1 MESVVITDVFGRVCE
16 YKHGQYHV
24 GSQSFSGFYVTKRDG
39 DFGNEDVY
47 TQAYEATWTTSGR
60 KVRFNLNIHFV
71 EQAQY
76 VLVMGYLSDDKF
88 QKETCFFRLDGTFHH
103 MVKTPEF
110 VYNSI
115 HKSNVTVAPE
125 EITDF
130 SQYKQYKVESPATIS
145 FKAESHKFIGSY
157 FYAWEW
163 VQYRYYD
170 PETQT
175 WGSVEGTSRA

>member
-1 MESVVITDVFGRVCE
+1 METVVITDVFGRVCE

-24 GSQSFSGFYVTKRDG
+24 GSQSFSGFYVAERDG

-60 KVRFNLNIHFV
+60 KVRFNLDIRFF

-88 QKETCFFRLDGTFHH
+88 QKETCFFRFDGTFHH
-103 MVKTPEF
+103 MVKTPKF
-110 VYNSI
+110 VYRWLPRL
-115 HKSNVTVAPE
+115 NVTVAPE

-130 SQYKQYKVESPATIS
+130 SQYRQYEVEYQAKVYLDSPS
-145 FKAESHKFIGSY
+145 GKFIGSY

-163 VQYRYYD
+163 IQYRYYD